1 MSIVIT
7 AIKKIYKEEGVE
19 IYLDKYRYYCLAE
32 DYISDKDDQ
41 FLEQLYLCAEN
52 NILEFLYQ
60 VHKETSPQK
69 QDRLLQKAKKQF
81 SQIQNCSSEDAASF
95 FQNYAD
101 AFGWKIT
108 TKSAEEEKFEEDL
121 AKILRG
127 EFVLPSKQQKLP
139 TIIYVPVE
147 EDTSSGNTA
156 KHKVK
161 KKHHFLRWLF
171 LIIAVLAGYLGVG
184 IYQSDSYIS
193 NIETGISNETSF
205 FETFPLMDYVLDWR
219 LKETVDKAVKSYN
232 KGKTTYEEAFSEV
245 SVFTSSSIEKYAQEK
260 LTLLK
265 KLSTSKKSY
274 KLGVKGSDNEYY
286 IEAAW
291 DLSHVAEEDSLYKK
305 AKKLKK
311 KIKKDFTKELTSKME
326 KAVSD
331 ADYVE
336 AVRLSG
342 IGGRCYPSDDK
353 LSGLKRAGDDC
364 GNPFIYQIVHNIY
377 KDIKKV
383 EKDKDNK
390 KQDCYSM
397 MVFKLD
403 DMHFLLGALFGTVE
417 GSGVSDYSIVCYSI
431 TLDDIS
437 GISQSEYKSYMEGE
451 GQLEKLEFR
460 WDPSISKKDKEG
472 VLYEQFIKLG
482 PSYEGDT
489 SGISYISKSE
499 PAQNS
504 SNQLSA
510 WRLLLV
516 AILEGAAVIVV
527 IIIIVKAIKSIF

>member
-7 AIKKIYKEEGVE
+7 AIKKIYREEGVE

-32 DYISDKDDQ
+32 DYISGNDDQ

-52 NILEFLYQ
+52 NILELLYQ
-60 VHKETSPQK
+60 VHKETSPRK

-108 TKSAEEEKFEEDL
+108 TKSAEDEKFEEDL

-127 EFVLPSKQQKLP
+127 EYVLPSEQQETPPIKFVSP
-139 TIIYVPVE
+139 GE
-147 EDTSSGNTA
+147 STSSGNTS
-156 KHKVK
+156 KHRVK

-184 IYQSDSYIS
+184 IYQSNSYIS
-193 NIETGISNETSF
+193 NIETGVSNETTF

-219 LKETVDKAVKSYN
+219 LKATVDKAVKSYN
-232 KGKTTYEEAFSEV
+232 KEKITYEEASSEV

-265 KLSTSKKSY
+265 KLSTSKQSY
-274 KLGVKGSDNEYY
+274 KLGVEESDNEYY

-342 IGGRCYPSDDK
+342 IGGTCYPSDDK

-417 GSGVSDYSIVCYSI
+417 GSGVSDYSIVCYDI

-437 GISQSEYKSYMEGE
+437 GISQSEYKSSMEGE

-460 WDPSISKKDKEG
+460 WDPSISRKDKEE

-489 SGISYISKSE
+489 SGVSYVSKSE
-499 PAQNS
+499 PAENS
-504 SNQLSA
+504 SNQPSA
-510 WRLLLV
+510 WRLLLA
-516 AILEGAAVIVV
+516 AILQGAAVIVV
-527 IIIIVKAIKSIF
+527 IIIMVKVIKSIF